1 MKHWVWLGLLLACG
15 QALPLLADREPEGSL
30 QVMGSEGNLRLYRFE
45 TEPWPLESGQPLPD
59 NSRVELDAG
68 SKLRLR
74 YANYLD
80 FSLAGPARL
89 TVYVVPAPTTDG
101 LEQDRVVLK
110 LDDGSLLVDG
120 RFQFG
125 RPADI
130 LLSLPD
136 QSLPLPTDQRFFAQA
151 VSGHSAFFVPVS
163 GTPQG
168 YSAWPATL
176 DRAQGRF
183 QIHPPDK
190 PDHYKAPVPAVLY
203 SELQRPVRLFV
214 LGRDFNQD
222 VGLWPRPAVLGPLLA
237 ERLSQVPGLEIVEGS
252 GDTFYAFR
260 ANNALKTGQDFF
272 LKEMGRAQGAQ
283 WVLAGNCVAETVLAS
298 QDPDGKGRRVKGTV
312 ELRLLETDEDD
323 SGLELVNESANTLV
337 ARAGRPLELAA
348 REAMEAASNEA
359 AGYLVYHLNNLLAGR
374 PHAEKLIKLQF
385 EGVDPAEWGHIREV
399 LGGMDTVQRV
409 FKRRFAGGIL
419 NLDIMLRK
427 DEADFRAQWKAAVW
441 KGGAPQPLGVDANGA
456 ERYKVK
462 KSNKH

>member
-1 MKHWVWLGLLLACG
+1 MRRSACLLALLACLG
-15 QALPLLADREPEGSL
+15 AATLRADREPEGSL

-68 SKLRLR
+68 AKLRLR

-80 FSLAGPARL
+80 FSLAGPARF

-110 LDDGSLLVDG
+110 LDEGSLLVDA

-125 RPADI
+125 RPVDI

-136 QSLPLPTDQRFFAQA
+136 QSLPLPLDQRFFAQA

-163 GTPQG
+163 GTPEG
-168 YSAWPATL
+168 YGAWPATL

-183 QIHPPDK
+183 VVQVPDK
-190 PDHYKAPVPAVLY
+190 PARYKAPLPATLY
-203 SELQRPVRLFV
+203 GELQRPVRLFI

-237 ERLSQVPGLEIVEGS
+237 ERLSQVPGLQVVEGS

-260 ANNALKTGQDFF
+260 ANNALKSGQDFF

-312 ELRLLETDEDD
+312 ELRLLETEDD
-323 SGLELVNESANTLV
+323 DGGLELVNESANTLV

-359 AGYLVYHLNNLLAGR
+359 AGYLVYHLNNLLAGK

-385 EGVDPAEWGHIREV
+385 EGVDPPAWAGIRAV
-399 LGGMDTVQRV
+399 LGGMDSVQRV

-419 NLDIMLRK
+419 NVDVMLRK
-427 DEADFRAQWKAAVW
+427 DEADFREQWKAAPW
-441 KGGAPQPLGVDANGA
+441 KGAAPQPLGADAAGT
-456 ERYKVK
+456 ERYRLK
-462 KSNKH
+462 KSSKH